1 MNKNLFL
8 LTSLLGFGFAV
19 NAQMGN
25 FSSPVRLA
33 SGINTEAEET
43 LPIFSADSS
52 TLYFSRVLPTGENNE
67 LNGEIWFSSKE
78 NGEFLKSEPIDV
90 LNNKSHN
97 AIFGVSKEGSSL
109 YVLDSYD
116 KFKSQGK
123 KNYFKKG
130 AAISMK
136 KGNDW
141 QTPIHVEIPT
151 LDIEGD
157 AYGFYI
163 NGDENSMIVSYQG
176 PGSLGKEDL
185 YVITKEGSAWSAP
198 VHMGNVIN
206 TTGFEIS
213 PFLSVTK
220 DTLYFSSNGLGGS
233 GDADIFYS
241 TKQGSWI
248 EWSAPVNLG
257 STINSPKFDGYFTYS
272 NNKVYWASNRES
284 ENSDIYYATILPPP
298 PPPPLLATAVGS
310 DVTVYQGS
318 DGNIDLT
325 IEGGVTPYDI
335 IWSNNSKKED
345 PTNLKRGSYTVIIT
359 DDIGQTAEVTV
370 EINQPKPPIT
380 NVDLIVNPI
389 YFDFA
394 KSIIRKD
401 AAKELDK
408 IIKIMND
415 NPEIEIE
422 LGSHT
427 DCRASDEYNMLLS
440 TKRAKASALYIKE
453 RITKPERINGKGY
466 GETRLIAICDC
477 ESSNKKLKCTEKQNQ
492 LNRRT
497 EFVLRK
503 EGDERY
509 VDITTVEVAEAVV
522 ATERKVD
529 GNETE
534 TTIGSAE
541 TSSIEEP
548 IKQQE
553 TINKSDKKVTGK
565 TVFKTNIPISE
576 DQAKNIKNGFYITQE
591 GETLYRV
598 FVNTKIPLEDL
609 RRLNGIKNNIIAPGT
624 KLLLR

>member
-25 FSSPVRLA
+25 FSSPVRLGA
-33 SGINTEAEET
+33 GINTEAEET
-43 LPIFSADSS
+43 LPVFSTDSS

-67 LNGEIWFSSKE
+67 LNGEIYFSSKE
-78 NGEFLKSEPIDV
+78 NGEFAKSEPINA

-97 AIFGVSKEGSSL
+97 AIFGVSKDGSSA

-123 KNYFKKG
+123 KNYLKKG

-163 NGDENSMIVSYQG
+163 NNDENSMIVSYQG
-176 PGSLGKEDL
+176 PGSLGQEDL
-185 YVITKEGSAWSAP
+185 YVMTKEGSAWSAP

-206 TTGFEIS
+206 TSGFEIS

-220 DTLYFSSNGLGGS
+220 DTLFFSSDGLGGS

-241 TKQGSWI
+241 TKQGSWT

-257 STINSPKFDGYFTYS
+257 TTINSPKFDGYFSYS
-272 NNKVYWASNRES
+272 SNQVYWSSNRES

-298 PPPPLLATAVGS
+298 PPPPLLASAVVS
-310 DVTVYQGS
+310 NVSAYQGS

-325 IEGGVTPYDI
+325 IEGGVGPYTI
-335 IWSNNSKKED
+335 IWSNNSKQED
-345 PTNLKRGSYTVIIT
+345 LTNIKRGSYTVIIT
-359 DDIGQTAEVTV
+359 DNIGQTAEVTV
-370 EINQPKPPIT
+370 EINEPQPPVT

-389 YFDFA
+389 YFDVAKFA
-394 KSIIRKD
+394 IRKD

-408 IIKIMND
+408 IVKIMND

-427 DCRASDEYNMLLS
+427 DCQASDESNMILS
-440 TKRAKASALYIKE
+440 KKRAKASALYIKE

-466 GETRLIAICDC
+466 GETRLIAKCDC
-477 ESSNKKLKCTEKQNQ
+477 ESTDKKTKCTEKQNQ

-503 EGDERY
+503 EGDERFA
-509 VDITTVEVAEAVV
+509 DITEA
-522 ATERKVD
+522 
-529 GNETE
+529 ETE
-534 TTIGSAE
+534 STETASGKESAE
-541 TSSIEEP
+541 SAENSVKTA
-548 IKQQE
+548 K
-553 TINKSDKKVTGK
+553 KSGGK
-565 TVFKTNIPISE
+565 TIFRTNIPISE
-576 DQAKNIKNGFYITQE
+576 EQAKNIVNGFYITQE

-609 RRLNGIKNNIIAPGT
+609 RRINDLKSNNLVPGT

>member
-1 MNKNLFL
+1 MNKSLFL

-25 FSSPVRLA
+25 FSDPVKLG

-43 LPIFSADSS
+43 LPVFSTDSS

-67 LNGEIWFSSKE
+67 LNGEIYFSAKE
-78 NGEFLKSEPIDV
+78 NGEFVKSEPIDV

-97 AIFGVSKEGSSL
+97 AVFGISKDGSSV

-123 KNYFKKG
+123 KNYLKKG

-163 NGDENSMIVSYQG
+163 NNDENSMIVSYQG
-176 PGSLGKEDL
+176 SGSLGKEDL
-185 YVITKEGSAWSAP
+185 YFITKEGSAWSAP

-206 TTGFEIS
+206 TAGFEIS

-220 DTLYFSSNGLGGS
+220 DTLFFSSDGLGGS

-241 TKQGSWI
+241 TKQGSWT

-257 STINSPKFDGYFTYS
+257 TTINSPKFDGYFSYS
-272 NNKVYWASNRES
+272 SNKVYWASNRES
-284 ENSDIYYATILPPP
+284 ENSDIYFATILPPP
-298 PPPPLLATAVGS
+298 PPPPLLASAVVS
-310 DVTVYQGS
+310 NVTMYQGS

-325 IEGGVTPYDI
+325 IEGGVGPYAI
-335 IWSNNSKKED
+335 TWSNDSKQED
-345 PTNLKRGSYTVIIT
+345 LTNIKRGSYTVIIT
-359 DDIGQTAEVTV
+359 DNIGQTAEVTV
-370 EINQPKPPIT
+370 EINEPKPAVT
-380 NVDLIVNPI
+380 NVELIVNPI
-389 YFDFA
+389 YFDLAKFA
-394 KSIIRKD
+394 IRKD

-408 IIKIMND
+408 IVKIMND

-427 DCRASDEYNMLLS
+427 DCQASDESNMILS
-440 TKRAKASALYIKE
+440 TKRAKASASYIKE

-466 GETRLIAICDC
+466 GETRLIAKCDC
-477 ESSNKKLKCTEKQNQ
+477 ESTDKKTKCTEKQNQ

-503 EGDERY
+503 EGDERFA
-509 VDITTVEVAEAVV
+509 DITEA
-522 ATERKVD
+522 
-529 GNETE
+529 ETE
-534 TTIGSAE
+534 STETASRKESSESAE
-541 TSSIEEP
+541 TP
-548 IKQQE
+548 VATAK
-553 TINKSDKKVTGK
+553 KSGGK
-565 TVFKTNIPISE
+565 TIFRTNIPISE
-576 DQAKNIKNGFYITQE
+576 EQAKNILNGFYIVQE

-598 FVNTKIPLEDL
+598 FVNTKIPVADL
-609 RRLNGIKNNIIAPGT
+609 RRINDLKSNNIVPGR
-624 KLLLR
+624 KLLLK